1 MTNNDITN
9 SLDNFAEKIKNNKKN
24 IHITK
29 RSTEEIKKDEKSLE
43 RYSKSHQKK
52 LSRLKEIS
60 SIPEL
65 LKIIGYKNFIHAI
78 IEKYPFPP
86 IAGFSSH
93 RWTEELLY
101 KYIYLYF
108 DISKFEDKADI
119 PLPAL
124 NTIRDALHYP
134 PIKYPYI
141 ISPFNFS
148 YKWLFSYYIKK
159 PVDFYFV
166 LMTKKPYKISP
177 TDKKRPH
184 KSHRYDESFF
194 ASLIRLSDFSIPSKP
209 FRSFSYS
216 AQSAKERV
224 NLAYCFNKLYEIA
237 IQHSKKFH
245 SNSDYTI
252 VFLVR
257 EGNFKQEFN
266 NYSDDLCACP
276 NYSLITFRNIE
287 TIIKT
292 LKKLENNLKKIT
304 SENKDSANE
313 YNNEY
318 NVVNELRRNI
328 TAVKDNLPFL
338 SNLPLETRNDMAEYN
353 LKTKNALR
361 LIVKDQNKIFEE
373 KEITIRFAS
382 SYDLKFI
389 KENYEKLSKSNEV
402 FYSSITNNDDEPKQ
416 FKPLSNKYWKN
427 LINKINGFI
436 LIGLYYQK
444 KRGFIVIKGISKH
457 ECRLIYLYVDE
468 YYRQKGIGKHLL
480 SEAKNTAKQLGYTKI
495 SLYVLSNNE
504 IAQSLY
510 KNSNFET
517 TKLRME
523 CSLNE

>member
-1 MTNNDITN
+1 
-9 SLDNFAEKIKNNKKN
+9 
-24 IHITK
+24 
-29 RSTEEIKKDEKSLE
+29 
-43 RYSKSHQKK
+43 
-52 LSRLKEIS
+52 
-60 SIPEL
+60 
-65 LKIIGYKNFIHAI
+65 
-78 IEKYPFPP
+78 
-86 IAGFSSH
+86 
-93 RWTEELLY
+93 
-101 KYIYLYF
+101 
-108 DISKFEDKADI
+108 
-119 PLPAL
+119 
-124 NTIRDALHYP
+124 
-134 PIKYPYI
+134 
-141 ISPFNFS
+141 
-148 YKWLFSYYIKK
+148 
-159 PVDFYFV
+159 
-166 LMTKKPYKISP
+166 MTKKPYEISP

-194 ASLIRLSDFSIPSKP
+194 SSLIRLSDFSIPSKP
-209 FRSFSYS
+209 F
-216 AQSAKERV
+216 
-224 NLAYCFNKLYEIA
+224 
-237 IQHSKKFH
+237 
-245 SNSDYTI
+245 SDYTI

-266 NYSDDLCACP
+266 KYSDDLWTCP

-313 YNNEY
+313 YNKEY
-318 NVVNELRRNI
+318 NVVNEIRRNI
-328 TAVKDNLPFL
+328 TAVNDNLPFL
-338 SNLPLETRNDMAEYN
+338 SNLPLETRNDMAEYI
-353 LKTKNALR
+353 LKKKKALR
-361 LIVKDQNKIFEE
+361 LIINDQNKILEE
-373 KEITIRFAS
+373 KEITIRFAT

-389 KENYEKLSKSNEV
+389 KENYENLSKSNEV

>member
-1 MTNNDITN
+1 M
-9 SLDNFAEKIKNNKKN
+9 
-24 IHITK
+24 
-29 RSTEEIKKDEKSLE
+29 
-43 RYSKSHQKK
+43 
-52 LSRLKEIS
+52 
-60 SIPEL
+60 
-65 LKIIGYKNFIHAI
+65 
-78 IEKYPFPP
+78 
-86 IAGFSSH
+86 
-93 RWTEELLY
+93 WT
-101 KYIYLYF
+101 
-108 DISKFEDKADI
+108 
-119 PLPAL
+119 
-124 NTIRDALHYP
+124 
-134 PIKYPYI
+134 
-141 ISPFNFS
+141 
-148 YKWLFSYYIKK
+148 
-159 PVDFYFV
+159 
-166 LMTKKPYKISP
+166 
-177 TDKKRPH
+177 
-184 KSHRYDESFF
+184 
-194 ASLIRLSDFSIPSKP
+194 
-209 FRSFSYS
+209 
-216 AQSAKERV
+216 
-224 NLAYCFNKLYEIA
+224 
-237 IQHSKKFH
+237 
-245 SNSDYTI
+245 
-252 VFLVR
+252 
-257 EGNFKQEFN
+257 
-266 NYSDDLCACP
+266 CP

-313 YNNEY
+313 YNKEY
-318 NVVNELRRNI
+318 HVVNEIRRNI
-328 TAVKDNLPFL
+328 TAVNDNLPFL

-353 LKTKNALR
+353 LKKKKALR
-361 LIVKDQNKIFEE
+361 LIINDQNKILEE
-373 KEITIRFAS
+373 KEITIRFAT